1 MNLETFY
8 LYNKGSKYIQVFLN
22 NEIRSLTLNELKNV
36 KTTFNVTGSDKV
48 YKIEDNKV
56 IHVA

>member
-1 MNLETFY
+1 MNIDTFY

-22 NEIRSLTLNELKNV
+22 NEIRALTLNGLKNV